1 MSAIERVE
9 GVLVS
14 CNRLA
19 VALAL
24 AAIFVIVFA
33 NVVGRY
39 LFGTSF
45 AWAEE
50 TARFLMIFGAFAG
63 AGLALRSGRL
73 VAIELLPDLLPSQLR
88 LAIRWGIVLVMAG
101 FMAALLWFGWKF
113 VQFGWPKETMATG
126 ISRGIPYLAIPIGAA
141 LFLIHLAFFARRFV
155 AHDFEHGF
163 DDTASTDA

>member
-1 MSAIERVE
+1 MSAFERI
-9 GVLVS
+9 LVS
-14 CNRLA
+14 SNQVA

-39 LFGTSF
+39 LFGVSF

-73 VAIELLPDLLPSQLR
+73 VAIELLPDLLPSPLR
-88 LAIRWGIVLVMAG
+88 LAVRWGIVALMAA
-101 FMAALLWFGWKF
+101 FMAALVWFGWKF

-126 ISRGIPYLAIPIGAA
+126 ISRGIPYLAIPVGAA
-141 LFLIHLAFFARRFV
+141 LFLMHLALFARRYV
-155 AHDFEHGF
+155 ADAFEHGF
-163 DDTASTDA
+163 DDATGPDA